1 MAFKEWEERMIK
13 MNEEY
18 KDLYK
23 LDEQDYN
30 LDMRVCANKKC
41 MCNDYYFRKYNY
53 YRFDINIYKCTYGRR
68 CILCKLY
75 TQISMF
81 TEKVGELSKNY

>member
-1 MAFKEWEERMIK
+1 MNYNIMNIIMDKMTFKEWEERMIK
-13 MNEEY
+13 INEEY

-23 LDEQDYN
+23 SDEQDYH

-53 YRFDINIYKCTYGRR
+53 YRFDINIYKF
-68 CILCKLY
+68 IN
-75 TQISMF
+75 II
-81 TEKVGELSKNY
+81 VI